1 MRLLEDGFENMTQ
14 DDDVI
19 ANQRAKLA
27 AQCWAELAV
36 SSFDNL
42 SLEAIAEQLGISASQ
57 AHLAAGSV
65 TDLILYQLDKI
76 DHQALSTSFADFED
90 DPDAT
95 IYEKLFEGLVMRFET
110 FADHRAQI
118 SALHDAAK
126 RNPALGLHLS
136 HQLADVIGK
145 LLWLAGDESTGFIK
159 QARKLGVTAAVM
171 RVRPVWQEDHSADLG
186 QTMKK
191 LDDELKKACEWAISL
206 RILSK
211 DDVTLRQG
219 DM

>member
-1 MRLLEDGFENMTQ
+1 MTQ
-14 DDDVI
+14 DDDVMT
-19 ANQRAKLA
+19 NQRAALA
-27 AQCWAELAV
+27 QQCWAALAAT
-36 SSFDNL
+36 SFDDL
-42 SLEAIAEQLGISASQ
+42 SLDTLAEQLGISAGE

-76 DHQALSTSFADFED
+76 DHQALSTSFADFAD

-95 IYEKLFEGLVMRFET
+95 IYEKLFEGLVMRFEM

-118 SALHDAAK
+118 SALHEAAK
-126 RNPALGLHLS
+126 RNPILGLHLS
-136 HQLADVIGK
+136 HQLADVMGK
-145 LLWLAGDESTGFIK
+145 LLWLSGDDSTGFIK
-159 QARKLGVTAAVM
+159 EARKLGVTAAVM
-171 RVRPVWQEDHSADLG
+171 RVRPVWQDDSSADLG

-211 DDVTLRQG
+211 DDVVLRQG
-219 DM
+219 DLS